1 MDKIFSTR
9 VDEAIIQRIGLL
21 AKRLNT
27 SKKAIIEQAITAYS
41 EKMEEEHNID
51 VLEQTFGAWK
61 REETLEETID
71 QTKTVFRESIQRHR
85 T

>member
-71 QTKTVFRESIQRHR
+71 QTKRVFRESIQRHR